1 MSWLEA
7 EVKAMSNSE
16 RALGRSTARV
26 PSPLDPLHSDTP
38 GRRVGLE
45 IPEAPRDPYD
55 RDRLREE
62 WRLAALAWAAAEDE
76 AARLDE
82 GRKVLLDRMT
92 LELVREVR
100 STEKARMMAR
110 TSDEFGGYLQRLHTA
125 KRRANDARIS
135 MQNADRLYWA
145 HVGSEANERVERRM
159 SR

>member
-1 MSWLEA
+1 
-7 EVKAMSNSE
+7 MSNSA
-16 RALGRSTARV
+16 RALGAQRAV
-26 PSPLDPLHSDTP
+26 DTP
-38 GRRVGLE
+38 EMPPATGIFPRE
-45 IPEAPRDPYD
+45 YARDPYD

-92 LELVREVR
+92 LELQQEVR
-100 STEKARMMAR
+100 SVERARMIAR
-110 TSDEFGGYLQRLHTA
+110 TSDEFGAFVERMHAA
-125 KRRANDARIS
+125 KRRANDARIQ

-145 HVGSEANERVERRM
+145 HVGTEANERVERRM

>member
-1 MSWLEA
+1 
-7 EVKAMSNSE
+7 MSNSA
-16 RALGRSTARV
+16 RALQARA
-26 PSPLDPLHSDTP
+26 
-38 GRRVGLE
+38 
-45 IPEAPRDPYD
+45 PEPAEYARDPYD

-92 LELVREVR
+92 LELQQEVR
-100 STEKARMMAR
+100 SVERARMIAR
-110 TSDEFGGYLQRLHTA
+110 TSDEFGGYLARLHTA
-125 KRRANDARIS
+125 KRRANDCRIA

-145 HVGSEANERVERRM
+145 HVGTEANERVERRM

>member
-1 MSWLEA
+1 
-7 EVKAMSNSE
+7 MSNSA
-16 RALGRSTARV
+16 RALQARA
-26 PSPLDPLHSDTP
+26 
-38 GRRVGLE
+38 
-45 IPEAPRDPYD
+45 PEPAEYPRDPYD

-92 LELVREVR
+92 LELQQEVR
-100 STEKARMMAR
+100 SVERARMIAR
-110 TSDEFGGYLQRLHTA
+110 TSDEFGGYLARLHAA
-125 KRRANDARIS
+125 KRKANDARIQ